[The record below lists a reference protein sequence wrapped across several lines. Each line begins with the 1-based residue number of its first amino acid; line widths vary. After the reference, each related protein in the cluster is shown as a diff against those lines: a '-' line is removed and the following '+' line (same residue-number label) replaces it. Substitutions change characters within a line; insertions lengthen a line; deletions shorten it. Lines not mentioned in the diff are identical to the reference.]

1 MGRNGRLFVSNT
13 TVAVPRGFVT
23 MCHHYPSKTGLP
35 AYGAPMAPTDDG
47 CLYSPSP

>member
-23 MCHHYPSKTGLP
+23 MCHQTG
-35 AYGAPMAPTDDG
+35 GTDSWQVNEG
-47 CLYSPSP
+47 GGIATES